1 MSNQQIFF
9 DRIQILDTLQKRLT
23 GLKEGYR
30 QNIALIGNSLMGKTS
45 ILKRFLAGISDEQ
58 IVAVYLEFGSAD
70 FKSFMLK
77 FLGSILYSYLKKDQT
92 PIKEDLDFLI
102 EFSNKYIP
110 KTTAKLLQI
119 KLLLEKGRRNSN
131 IFSETL
137 GLFETLHQETGKLS
151 LVIFDE
157 FQLLEEFGIKDI
169 FRELG
174 KKIMIQK
181 KSMYLFSSSAKY
193 KAKKILSKELALLF
207 GNFEMIEVGA
217 FNLNACH
224 EFIQEKIQGINM
236 PSSIADFIINF
247 TGGCPFY
254 LDLICLKAG
263 QEANSRHED
272 LISQVTIIKVLED
285 LLFDAYGEL
294 NQRYS
299 RLLAN
304 LVIENNNDTELISIL
319 ECLSNNCNRLKE
331 ICQYLHKKESNLQRK
346 INRLIELEIV
356 DKNGIFYQINDRVFN
371 FWLKFVYQLK
381 QEALDYNLWL
391 QINSFRKQ
399 IEGLINDFIL
409 ISKKDI
415 VERVEELFNLFK
427 DDSVLL
433 ERYRLK
439 LNRFCEI
446 KPLRF
451 ECNHIKKGIAGLTK
465 NSLWLAAVIEDR
477 ITENDIAEFAN
488 ECKKYRH
495 KLQKKI
501 IIAFEEIDI
510 NAYLL
515 AKENHILTWN
525 IENLNSLLDLYGKPR
540 IVGFKKNEDWCN
552 I

>member
-30 QNIALIGNSLMGKTS
+30 QNIALIGNPLMGKTS

-70 FKSFMLK
+70 FKSFMLR
-77 FLGSILYSYLKKDQT
+77 FLGSILYSYLKKDQA

-102 EFSNKYIP
+102 ESSNKYIP

-217 FNLNACH
+217 LNLNTCH

-236 PSSIADFIINF
+236 PSSITDFIINF

-254 LDLICLKAG
+254 LDLICLKAR
-263 QEANSRHED
+263 QETNSRHQD

-299 RLLAN
+299 RLLSN

-319 ECLSNNCNRLKE
+319 ECLSNNCNKLKE

>member
-30 QNIALIGNSLMGKTS
+30 QNIALIGNPLMGKTS

-70 FKSFMLK
+70 FKSFMLR

-102 EFSNKYIP
+102 ESSNKYIP

-254 LDLICLKAG
+254 LDLICLKAR

-299 RLLAN
+299 RLLSN

-319 ECLSNNCNRLKE
+319 ECLSNNCNKLKE
-331 ICQYLHKKESNLQRK
+331 ICQYLHKKESNLLK
-346 INRLIELEIV
+346 KLNRLIELEIV

-433 ERYRLK
+433 EKYRLK

-495 KLQKKI
+495 KLQKRI